1 MLAVLKRTLSDD
13 KIRGNPKGAK
23 VVIDDSEYAS
33 KFDVRGT
40 MENSAKN
47 QGVVLD
53 GGSGVR
59 KSHECKPLQIND
71 FPAGAYG
78 AKYNAGDSRF
88 SDMICDKSTIG
99 TPDRGKKRRRCCR
112 RLV

>member
-1 MLAVLKRTLSDD
+1 MPFTEG
-13 KIRGNPKGAK
+13 RGNPKGAK
-23 VVIDDSEYAS
+23 VIIDDSEYAS
-33 KFDVRGT
+33 KFDVGGT
-40 MENSAKN
+40 IENAAKD

-78 AKYNAGDSRF
+78 AKYNEKDGQF
-88 SDMICDKSTIG
+88 SDIIKNKMV
-99 TPDRGKKRRRCCR
+99 RR
-112 RLV
+112 